1 LFDERQQ
8 VGAPDTGDVHPRVLQ
23 SVQQR
28 VVERIEEIDPLD
40 GLVLDLAR
48 LGQPVERTNT
58 SAEVVQDRQMFQIT
72 AVAAE

>member
-1 LFDERQQ
+1 MEW
-8 VGAPDTGDVHPRVLQ
+8 APVLQ

-28 VVERIEEIDPLD
+28 LVDLVEEVDPPD

-58 SAEVVQDRQMFQIT
+58 G
-72 AVAAE
+72 

>member
-1 LFDERQQ
+1 
-8 VGAPDTGDVHPRVLQ
+8 VLQ
-23 SVQQR
+23 CVQQR
-28 VVERIEEIDPLD
+28 VVDRIEEIDPLD

-58 SAEVVQDRQMFQIT
+58 SGEVVQDRQMFQIT